1 MNKKSGW
8 KVIGTNAPIP
18 MTEEQ
23 YRRYKR
29 KMFKW
34 GLWVDKMPTEKPK
47 FNKKVTSSKEKDKEE
62 EK

>member
-8 KVIGTNAPIP
+8 RVIADNAAIP

-23 YRRYKR
+23 YRHYRR

-34 GLWVDKMPTEKPK
+34 GLWVDKMKTEKPK
-47 FNKKVTSSKEKDKEE
+47 FNKVKKPAAIAE
-62 EK
+62 